1 MPTRETKDKSSC
13 TLEES
18 RQDILLVSEEEWVAV
33 LEEVSVVVLEQ
44 EEQGLDLGRV
54 LVLLDS

>member
-1 MPTRETKDKSSC
+1 MPTRERKDKSSC